1 VGDPTARGT
10 NRLVGGGLTPG
21 NVLFYGAS
29 VRRIVAQHPRS
40 VAEAGDPAE
49 SDYQSDLP
57 ADLPQK
63 LPHHLVELQRI
74 RLVQGV
80 TCAHAFPNR
89 TRHGI
94 YKPREGRR

>member
-49 SDYQSDLP
+49 SDYQSDLLTVAGNP
-57 ADLPQK
+57 PE
-63 LPHHLVELQRI
+63 P
-74 RLVQGV
+74 RLSRTDSPTYQLISLKNSL
-80 TCAHAFPNR
+80 TIWLNSSAFDWC
-89 TRHGI
+89 
-94 YKPREGRR
+94 KA